1 MVANFRFI
9 EPRKIGSPQKFI
21 SSSSGY
27 KHNFNSSQSLG
38 GILKK
43 TIKLVAV
50 FATASLAFGFAPVA
64 TAATATKACLALDTG
79 GVDDKSF
86 NASSW
91 AGAQA
96 AAKANSA
103 IKVEYLPAA
112 SSADFKVNI
121 KKFVDNKC
129 DLIIGVGFA
138 ISGAIVESAKENP
151 KVKYAVVD
159 DSALDHGA
167 DGSIWPGNPVANV
180 KGITYSTDQAAFMA
194 GYLAAGV
201 TKTGKVATYGGA
213 PYPTVTIFME
223 GFAKGVAHYNK
234 IKGKKVQVLGWDSAK
249 QTGEFIGDFGN
260 TAKALQTSKNFE
272 QAGADIILPVA
283 GGLGAVTA
291 QNSMTSKKSKVI
303 WVDTDGFVSA
313 NKYRSVLLTSVMKG
327 LGNSVGS
334 VIRDVEAGKFT
345 NDPYV
350 GTLKNGGTTIA
361 PYHDLIRVV
370 PSGLRA
376 EVAKLRTGIISGKI
390 SIK

>member
-1 MVANFRFI
+1 MN
-9 EPRKIGSPQKFI
+9 KTTKF
-21 SSSSGY
+21 
-27 KHNFNSSQSLG
+27 
-38 GILKK
+38 
-43 TIKLVAV
+43 VAV
-50 FATASLAFGFAPVA
+50 LAAATLAFGVAAPSA
-64 TAATATKACLALDTG
+64 HAAGTKACLALDTG

-138 ISGAIVESAKENP
+138 ISGAIVESAKANP

-180 KGITYSTDQAAFMA
+180 KGITYSTDQAAFQA

-234 IKGKKVQVLGWDSAK
+234 LKGKKVQVLGWDSAK

-291 QNSMTSKKSKVI
+291 QN
-303 WVDTDGFVSA
+303 
-313 NKYRSVLLTSVMKG
+313 
-327 LGNSVGS
+327 
-334 VIRDVEAGKFT
+334 
-345 NDPYV
+345 
-350 GTLKNGGTTIA
+350 
-361 PYHDLIRVV
+361 
-370 PSGLRA
+370 
-376 EVAKLRTGIISGKI
+376 
-390 SIK
+390 

>member
-1 MVANFRFI
+1 M
-9 EPRKIGSPQKFI
+9 
-21 SSSSGY
+21 
-27 KHNFNSSQSLG
+27 
-38 GILKK
+38 KK
-43 TIKLVAV
+43 TLKFVAV
-50 FATASLAFGFAPVA
+50 FAAAALAFGVSAPSA
-64 TAATATKACLALDTG
+64 NAAGTKACLALDTG

-103 IKVEYLPAA
+103 ITVEYLPAA
-112 SSADFKVNI
+112 SSAEFKPNI

-129 DLIIGVGFA
+129 NIIIGVGFI
-138 ISGAIVESAKENP
+138 ISSAIVESAKANP
-151 KVKYAVVD
+151 TIKYAVVD
-159 DSALDHGA
+159 DSALDNGKA
-167 DGSIWPGNPVANV
+167 VANV

-194 GYLAAGV
+194 GYLSAGV

-213 PYPTVTIFME
+213 PYPTVTIFMD

-234 IKGKKVQVLGWDSAK
+234 IKGKKVEVLGWDSAK
-249 QTGEFIGDFGN
+249 KTGEFIGDFSN

-327 LGNSVGS
+327 LGNSVAS
-334 VIRDVEAGKFT
+334 VINDVHAGKFT
-345 NDPYV
+345 NAPYV
-350 GTLKNGGTTIA
+350 GTLKNGGTLIA
-361 PYHDLIRVV
+361 PYHDLIRQV
-370 PSGLRA
+370 PAGLRT
-376 EVAKLRTGIISGKI
+376 EVSKLGADIRNGKV
-390 SIK
+390 SVK

>member
-1 MVANFRFI
+1 MN
-9 EPRKIGSPQKFI
+9 KTTKF
-21 SSSSGY
+21 
-27 KHNFNSSQSLG
+27 
-38 GILKK
+38 
-43 TIKLVAV
+43 VAV
-50 FATASLAFGFAPVA
+50 LAAATLAFSISAP
-64 TAATATKACLALDTG
+64 AANAAGTKACLALDTG

-103 IKVEYLPAA
+103 IKVEYLPAN

-138 ISGAIVESAKENP
+138 ISSAIVESAKANP

-159 DSALDHGA
+159 DAGLDGF
-167 DGSIWPGNPVANV
+167 PGVPVANV

-213 PYPTVTIFME
+213 PYPTVTIFMD

-234 IKGKKVQVLGWDSAK
+234 LKGKKVEVLGWDTAK
-249 QTGEFIGDFGN
+249 KTGEFIGDFGN

-327 LGNSVGS
+327 LGNSVKS
-334 VIRDVEAGKFT
+334 VINDVEANKFT
-345 NDPYV
+345 NSAYV

-361 PYHDLIRVV
+361 PYHDLIRAV
-370 PSGLRA
+370 PSALRK
-376 EVAKLRTGIISGKI
+376 EVTKLRSDIISGKV
-390 SIK
+390 SVK

>member
-1 MVANFRFI
+1 
-9 EPRKIGSPQKFI
+9 
-21 SSSSGY
+21 
-27 KHNFNSSQSLG
+27 
-38 GILKK
+38 LKK
-43 TIKLVAV
+43 TTKFVAV
-50 FATASLAFGFAPVA
+50 LAAATLAFGFSAPSA
-64 TAATATKACLALDTG
+64 NAAGTKACLALDTG

-103 IKVEYLPAA
+103 IKVEYLPAN

-129 DLIIGVGFA
+129 NLIIGVGFA
-138 ISGAIVESAKENP
+138 IGSAIVESAKANP
-151 KVKYAVVD
+151 TVKYAVVD
-159 DSALDHGA
+159 DAGLDGF
-167 DGSIWPGNPVANV
+167 PGVPVANV

-213 PYPTVTIFME
+213 PYPTVTIFMD

-234 IKGKKVQVLGWDSAK
+234 LKGKKVEVLGWDTAK
-249 QTGEFIGDFGN
+249 KTGEFIGDFGN

-327 LGNSVGS
+327 LGNSVKS
-334 VIRDVEAGKFT
+334 VINDVEAGKFT
-345 NDPYV
+345 NSAYV

-370 PSGLRA
+370 PSALRK
-376 EVAKLRTGIISGKI
+376 EVTQLRTGIINGKI
-390 SIK
+390 SVK

>member
-1 MVANFRFI
+1 
-9 EPRKIGSPQKFI
+9 
-21 SSSSGY
+21 
-27 KHNFNSSQSLG
+27 
-38 GILKK
+38 LKK
-43 TIKLVAV
+43 TLKFVAV
-50 FATASLAFGFAPVA
+50 FAAATLAFGISAP
-64 TAATATKACLALDTG
+64 AANAAGTKACLALDTG

-103 IKVEYLPAA
+103 IKVEYLPAN

-138 ISGAIVESAKENP
+138 ISSAIVESAKANP

-159 DSALDHGA
+159 DAGLDGF
-167 DGSIWPGNPVANV
+167 PGVPVANV

-213 PYPTVTIFME
+213 PYPTVTIFMD
-223 GFAKGVAHYNK
+223 GFANGVAHYNK
-234 IKGKKVQVLGWDSAK
+234 LKGKKVEVLGWDTAK
-249 QTGEFIGDFGN
+249 KTGEFIGDFGN

-327 LGNSVGS
+327 LGNSVKS
-334 VIRDVEAGKFT
+334 VINDVENNKFT
-345 NDPYV
+345 NTAYV

-361 PYHDLIRVV
+361 PYHDLIRQV
-370 PSGLRA
+370 PSALRK
-376 EVAKLRTGIISGKI
+376 EVTKLRSGIINGKI
-390 SIK
+390 SVK

>member
-1 MVANFRFI
+1 
-9 EPRKIGSPQKFI
+9 
-21 SSSSGY
+21 
-27 KHNFNSSQSLG
+27 
-38 GILKK
+38 LKK
-43 TIKLVAV
+43 TIKFVAV
-50 FATASLAFGFAPVA
+50 LAAATLAFGISAP
-64 TAATATKACLALDTG
+64 AANAAGTKACLALDTG

-103 IKVEYLPAA
+103 IKVEYLPAN

-129 DLIIGVGFA
+129 NLIIGVGFA
-138 ISGAIVESAKENP
+138 ISSAIVESAKANP
-151 KVKYAVVD
+151 TVKYAVVD
-159 DSALDHGA
+159 DAGLDGF
-167 DGSIWPGNPVANV
+167 PGVPVANV

-213 PYPTVTIFME
+213 PYPTVTIFMD

-234 IKGKKVQVLGWDSAK
+234 LKGKKVEVLGWDTAK
-249 QTGEFIGDFGN
+249 KTGEFIGDFGN

-327 LGNSVGS
+327 LGNSVKS
-334 VIRDVEAGKFT
+334 VINDVEAGKFT
-345 NDPYV
+345 NSAYV

-370 PSGLRA
+370 PSALRK
-376 EVAKLRTGIISGKI
+376 EVTQLRTGIISGKI
-390 SIK
+390 SVK

>member
-1 MVANFRFI
+1 LN
-9 EPRKIGSPQKFI
+9 KTTKF
-21 SSSSGY
+21 
-27 KHNFNSSQSLG
+27 
-38 GILKK
+38 
-43 TIKLVAV
+43 VAV
-50 FATASLAFGFAPVA
+50 LAAATLAFSISAP
-64 TAATATKACLALDTG
+64 AANAAGTKACLALDTG

-91 AGAQA
+91 SGAQA

-103 IKVEYLPAA
+103 IKVEYLPAN

-138 ISGAIVESAKENP
+138 ISSAIVESAKANP
-151 KVKYAVVD
+151 TVKYAVVD
-159 DSALDHGA
+159 DAGLDGF
-167 DGSIWPGNPVANV
+167 PGVPVANV

-213 PYPTVTIFME
+213 PYPTVTIFMD

-234 IKGKKVQVLGWDSAK
+234 IKGKKVEVLGWDTVK
-249 QTGEFIGDFGN
+249 KTGEFIGDFGN

-327 LGNSVGS
+327 LGNSVKS
-334 VIRDVEAGKFT
+334 VIDDVQAGKFT
-345 NDPYV
+345 NSAYV

-361 PYHDLIRVV
+361 PYHDLIRQV
-370 PSGLRA
+370 PTALRK
-376 EVAKLRTGIISGKI
+376 EVTSLRTGIISGKI
-390 SIK
+390 SVK